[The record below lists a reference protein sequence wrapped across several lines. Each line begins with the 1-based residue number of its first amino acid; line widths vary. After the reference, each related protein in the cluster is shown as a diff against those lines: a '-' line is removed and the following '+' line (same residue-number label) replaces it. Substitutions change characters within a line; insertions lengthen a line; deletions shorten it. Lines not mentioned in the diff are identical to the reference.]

1 MVRARECV
9 RASMEFSREDS
20 RRKHSMKRSWS
31 YGFLLLDAKT
41 VVISARRVAM
51 CSGWRPR
58 ATIAHVSALDLC

>member
-1 MVRARECV
+1 
-9 RASMEFSREDS
+9 
-20 RRKHSMKRSWS
+20 MKRSWS